1 MISCDNYDYIEIACT
16 FKYPVMLIL
25 TSGDIITGIA
35 TDTVINEQ
43 RQECLKLKSD
53 NSELLVV
60 LDEIKMMEALLEN
73 PHFKL
78 VAIN

>member
-73 PHFKL
+73 PQFKL